1 MVSEVEEVQDEVE
14 LEAAMETLIPKLF
27 IYTCISLSISVLT
40 N

>member
-1 MVSEVEEVQDEVE
+1 MVSEVEEVQDEGE

-27 IYTCISLSISVLT
+27 IYIIINFCV